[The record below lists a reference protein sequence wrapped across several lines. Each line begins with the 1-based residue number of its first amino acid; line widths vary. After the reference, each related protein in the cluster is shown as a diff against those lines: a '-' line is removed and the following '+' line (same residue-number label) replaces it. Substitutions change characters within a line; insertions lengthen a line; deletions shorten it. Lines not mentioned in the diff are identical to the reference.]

1 MSGSTFGK
9 IFRITTWGE
18 SHGSGIGVVIDG
30 CPSGISLNEE
40 DIQIFLDR
48 RKPGQS
54 KFTTRRSEEDTV
66 EILSGIFEGKTTGTP
81 ISLLVRNKDQR
92 SRDYGNIVSMFR
104 PGHADYPFTE
114 KYGIRDYRGGGRSS
128 GRETIGRVAA
138 GAIASKILNELGISL
153 CAYTKAIG
161 PYVINETEYNYSEIS
176 QNSLYMPNNNIAE
189 QAGQYITSL
198 MKETNSCGGVIE
210 CIADG
215 LPVGLGEPVFD
226 KLDALLAQAVM
237 SIGAVKGVEIGDGN
251 YDFEC
256 LEAID
261 IPKFNEDMRAL
272 LKGEEVYLPI
282 FDFKSGKR
290 KYESKPKKLGSQDI
304 LVIEG
309 IHCLNPKLTETM
321 ADANK
326 FKIYISALTQL
337 NIDEHNRIPTTD
349 GRLIRRIV
357 RDSRTRGASASKTI
371 SMWASVRRGEEKN
384 IFPFQEE
391 ADVMFNSSLIYE
403 LAVLKQYV
411 EPLLFA
417 VDKDSKE
424 FIEAKRLLKFFDYFV
439 GIGSEFI
446 PTNSLLRE
454 FVGGG
459 CFRL

>member
-161 PYVINETEYNYSEIS
+161 PYVINETEYNYSEIR

-237 SIGAVKGVEIGDGN
+237 SIGAVKGVEIGDGFQAASSVGSKN
-251 YDFEC
+251 NDPFYVE
-256 LEAID
+256 
-261 IPKFNEDMRAL
+261 N
-272 LKGEEVYLPI
+272 GEVH
-282 FDFKSGKR
+282 KKTNHSGGT
-290 KYESKPKKLGSQDI
+290 LGGMS
-304 LVIEG
+304 
-309 IHCLNPKLTETM
+309 
-321 ADANK
+321 
-326 FKIYISALTQL
+326 
-337 NIDEHNRIPTTD
+337 D
-349 GRLIRRIV
+349 GSRLIVRAAVKPTSSIAIPQETINTAHENTEIV
-357 RDSRTRGASASKTI
+357 IHGRHDPVIVPRA
-371 SMWASVRRGEEKN
+371 VVVV
-384 IFPFQEE
+384 E
-391 ADVMFNSSLIYE
+391 AMTAITLTDLLLQNMT
-403 LAVLKQYV
+403 AKMDHLKQIYT
-411 EPLLFA
+411 
-417 VDKDSKE
+417 KE
-424 FIEAKRLLKFFDYFV
+424 I
-439 GIGSEFI
+439 
-446 PTNSLLRE
+446 
-454 FVGGG
+454 
-459 CFRL
+459 